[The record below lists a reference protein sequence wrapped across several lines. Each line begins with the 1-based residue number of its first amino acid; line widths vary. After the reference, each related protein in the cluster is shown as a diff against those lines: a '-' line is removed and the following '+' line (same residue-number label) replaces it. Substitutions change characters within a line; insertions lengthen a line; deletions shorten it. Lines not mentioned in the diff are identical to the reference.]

1 LRGDRILSDSDVSDI
16 DARIAQVR
24 ASARDLSQEAFRT
37 GEAFDAGF
45 GDGIASAIDKATN
58 KFQQGVDLANSF
70 FNTLGNSFATLF
82 NDIVLGTK
90 DASDAIKD
98 FVKNFIAG
106 IVQAI
111 NQLIAFEIASSILRG
126 LGFAGNATAPNNFVE
141 VVPGAAKG
149 GVMPGNMLGSTGADV
164 SGSNL
169 KPMGGASYFAKGGV
183 MAGTMLAAASGL
195 PMRAYAKGGVTTEP
209 QVAVFGEGPGA
220 EAFVP
225 LPGPNRGIPVEF
237 QNTPSSMS
245 STSTAGDSAPT
256 YNIVVEYNPSIQALD
271 GQSTRDVLLR
281 EARIIGDI
289 VASEIATGANRGL
302 KESVR
307 ATRS

>member
-1 LRGDRILSDSDVSDI
+1 
-16 DARIAQVR
+16 
-24 ASARDLSQEAFRT
+24 
-37 GEAFDAGF
+37 
-45 GDGIASAIDKATN
+45 
-58 KFQQGVDLANSF
+58 
-70 FNTLGNSFATLF
+70 
-82 NDIVLGTK
+82 
-90 DASDAIKD
+90 
-98 FVKNFIAG
+98 
-106 IVQAI
+106 
-111 NQLIAFEIASSILRG
+111 LIAFEIASSILRG

-141 VVPGAAKG
+141 LVPAGAKG

-169 KPMGGASYFAKGGV
+169 KPMGGASFFADGGV
-183 MAGTMLAAASGL
+183 MQGEMQKPNKAKLPAFFADGGIMAGTMLAAASGL

-256 YNIVVEYNPSIQALD
+256 VNIVVEYNPSIQALD

>member
-1 LRGDRILSDSDVSDI
+1 VP
-16 DARIAQVR
+16 A
-24 ASARDLSQEAFRT
+24 
-37 GEAFDAGF
+37 GE
-45 GDGIASAIDKATN
+45 
-58 KFQQGVDLANSF
+58 
-70 FNTLGNSFATLF
+70 
-82 NDIVLGTK
+82 
-90 DASDAIKD
+90 
-98 FVKNFIAG
+98 
-106 IVQAI
+106 
-111 NQLIAFEIASSILRG
+111 
-126 LGFAGNATAPNNFVE
+126 
-141 VVPGAAKG
+141 KG